1 MKTEIL
7 DLSHLPAVSELEA
20 LTFRHPWSETALCHL
35 LTGPNFGVVALDG
48 DRVIAYVGLAAALD
62 EGEITNVA
70 THPAYRRRGAARAVL
85 LRLLDEAKARG
96 LGRLTLEVR
105 ESNTAAQ
112 ALYASLGFTPCG
124 TRKGFYTNPHEDA
137 LILEKII
144 N

>member
-20 LTFRHPWSETALCHL
+20 LTFRRPWSETALRHL

-105 ESNTAAQ
+105 ESNAA
-112 ALYASLGFTPCG
+112 AIELYSKLGFKVEG
-124 TRKGFYTNPHEDA
+124 KRRDFYTKPTEAA
-137 LILEKII
+137 LVMIWRA
-144 N
+144 